1 MQYVGA
7 ILGMVGGGI
16 SAYGQLQTAKV
27 EAAAYK
33 YNASIN
39 DRNAVQERQKADY
52 DEEQSRKRLH
62 ILMGTQRAL
71 YAKAGVDLSSGS
83 PLLVLAETAAEGEE
97 EAQNIRWQGDVNV
110 AEQKNQATLN
120 RFYAKQGIKA
130 SKTAAWSTMLSS
142 ASGSAGSA
150 YSAKKKG

>member
-7 ILGMVGGGI
+7 ILGVVGGGI
-16 SAYGQLQTAKV
+16 SAYGQMQSAKV

-39 DRNAVQERQKADY
+39 ERNAVQERQKADY
-52 DEEQSRKRLH
+52 DEKQSRKKLAT
-62 ILMGTQRAL
+62 LMSSQRAL

-83 PLLVLAETAAEGEE
+83 PLFVLAETASEGEE
-97 EAQNIRWQGDVNV
+97 EAQNIRWFGDVAV

-120 RFYAKQGIKA
+120 RFYAKQTVKA
-130 SKTAAWSTMLSS
+130 GKRAAWSTMLNSV
-142 ASGSAGSA
+142 SGSASSA
-150 YSAKKKG
+150 YSAKKG